1 MPISKV
7 IHVHLLNRSRSERK
21 DYYFTSIA
29 AIFTVLTSADVG
41 CSLRY
46 LQNKLSHEPVA
57 NSCAIIKQSAL
68 IGMRPYFAAVL
79 GL

>member
-1 MPISKV
+1 MPINKV
-7 IHVHLLNRSRSERK
+7 IHVHLLKRSRHQRK

-29 AIFTVLTSADVG
+29 AIFTTLTPEDVG

-46 LQNKLSHEPVA
+46 LQNTLSHTPVA

-68 IGMRPYFAAVL
+68 IGMKRNNSRL
-79 GL
+79 